1 MTMLHIRIP
10 AWLDFIFTLPLLA
23 CRLLRYGYTFRKI
36 YLGDGVYTIVDP
48 QDYYRLKNFNWF
60 LSGSSK
66 KFYAHRSIKIGN
78 IETKTVSMHRL
89 IMDAPKGLVV
99 DHINGNGL
107 DNRRANLRLV
117 TPLQNHWNGRKMEN
131 TSSRFK
137 GVCFNKQNKKWV
149 AYINVENKR
158 IYLGNFNSEI
168 DAAKAY
174 DEAAKNYRGVFA
186 KLNFPKEIERS
197 PRRLN
202 LRSAVRS
209 IAESRLPR
217 ESRFTQ
223 RSEVPIFGTGRL
235 ANWLGARPNFPDTC
249 PLSPLEQPA

>member
-1 MTMLHIRIP
+1 MASITIRILV
-10 AWLDFIFTLPLLA
+10 WLDFIFTLPLLT
-23 CRLLRYGYTFRKI
+23 CRLLRYGYTFRRI
-36 YLGDGVYTIVDP
+36 YLGDGVYTIVDQ
-48 QDYYRLKNFNWF
+48 QDYYRLRNFNWF

-66 KFYAHRSIKIGN
+66 KFYAHRNMKIGN

-117 TPLQNHWNGRKMEN
+117 TSLQNHWNGRKMEN

-158 IYLGNFNSEI
+158 IYLGSFNSEI
-168 DAAKAY
+168 DAAKTY
-174 DEAAKNYRGVFA
+174 DEAAKKYRGV
-186 KLNFPKEIERS
+186 L
-197 PRRLN
+197 
-202 LRSAVRS
+202 
-209 IAESRLPR
+209 SRL
-217 ESRFTQ
+217 
-223 RSEVPIFGTGRL
+223 
-235 ANWLGARPNFPDTC
+235 NFPDTS